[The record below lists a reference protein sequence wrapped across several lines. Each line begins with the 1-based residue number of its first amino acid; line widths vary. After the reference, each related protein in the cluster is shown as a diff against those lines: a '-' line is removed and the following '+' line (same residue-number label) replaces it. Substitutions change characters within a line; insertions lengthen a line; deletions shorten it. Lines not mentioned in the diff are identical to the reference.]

1 MGDGNSGGVECL
13 SKFSALLWSVTPKW
27 VPVNVFGSYCSFNV
41 VFANLFQ
48 LAEEC
53 DANCFRWGS
62 CSWKASAAARL
73 THVIHTHT
81 PISFPLP
88 PPCHPLVSP
97 FGQQSTALSIRHRTK
112 GNFNCG
118 FLRFF
123 SCLILWLV
131 TIVRGLYSKYPLQLL
146 EFIVQQLHL
155 NLPANFV

>member
-27 VPVNVFGSYCSFNV
+27 VPVNVFGSYCSFNL

-112 GNFNCG
+112 ANFNYGLFCAFPAAWFYG
-118 FLRFF
+118 AWQLYWVLFSKAPSFF
-123 SCLILWLV
+123 SNL
-131 TIVRGLYSKYPLQLL
+131 LYSNC
-146 EFIVQQLHL
+146 I
-155 NLPANFV
+155 